1 MNNNPFEEAKRTQVT
16 VPANADN
23 EKTDE
28 AQPAFTTQM
37 SRMIVGK
44 DPKKIANLPPAK
56 GKVMKDHTIPKDGAG
71 AQRAI
76 RQNQK
81 NAANEKQIDKREFEH
96 YNPFQTPS

>member
-1 MNNNPFEEAKRTQVT
+1 LNNNPFEEAKRSQITI
-16 VPANADN
+16 PHNIEN

-44 DPKKIANLPPAK
+44 DPKKIANLPPTK
-56 GKVMKDHTIPKDGAG
+56 GKVMKDHMIPREGG
-71 AQRAI
+71 QRAI

-81 NAANEKQIDKREFEH
+81 NAMNEKQIDKGEFAH
-96 YNPFQTPS
+96 YNPFQA